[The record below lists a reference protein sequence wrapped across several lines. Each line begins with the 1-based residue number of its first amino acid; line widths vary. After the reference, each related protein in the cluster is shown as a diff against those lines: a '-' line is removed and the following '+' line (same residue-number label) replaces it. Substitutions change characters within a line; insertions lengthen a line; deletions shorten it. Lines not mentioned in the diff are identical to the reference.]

1 MDTDG
6 RTHVRIGTLWL
17 HWASGTLF
25 RLTGCNGPLVCGI
38 AEDGGGF
45 VYWPVAECSEV
56 AE

>member
-1 MDTDG
+1 MN
-6 RTHVRIGTLWL
+6 VRIGTLWL

-38 AEDGGGF
+38 AEVGGGF